1 MADLYADID
10 AIHAEMAKLS
20 EQELRNEIGMLRAAA
35 TEWQCQ
41 YMKAEGERIVER
53 ALRVKYES
61 VLGKI
66 AGNIQSGPLWDR
78 HNLEDEMD
86 GFSEPD
92 FEGAYDHFIAI
103 CREALEGK

>member
-10 AIHAEMAKLS
+10 AIHAEMVKLS
-20 EQELRNEIGMLRAAA
+20 EEELRNEIGILRAYAA
-35 TEWQCQ
+35 EWQAR
-41 YMKAEGERIVER
+41 YMKAEGERLSER
-53 ALRVKYES
+53 ALRVKYGA

-66 AGNIQSGPLWDR
+66 AGNMQSGPLWDR
-78 HNLEDEMD
+78 HNLDDEM
-86 GFSEPD
+86 GGVSEPD

>member
-1 MADLYADID
+1 MTKLYADID
-10 AIHAEMAKLS
+10 AINAEMVALT
-20 EQELRNEIGMLRAAA
+20 ERQLRDEVGILRAAA

-41 YMKAEGERIVER
+41 YMKAEGERLAER
-53 ALRVKYES
+53 ALRVKYAA

-78 HNLEDEMD
+78 HNLEDEM
-86 GFSEPD
+86 GGVSEPD